1 MDVWARLQQLLQVDR
16 RYKREAYL
24 FIHEALSYAQR
35 VLRMGTPRPAETRG
49 DDPEREERHLTGQQ
63 LCDAIRL
70 YAVDQFGYM
79 AKVVLKNWGIRSTGD
94 FGEIVYNLID
104 IGFLNKSPSD
114 RRADFDNV
122 YDFEEAFGRA
132 FQITK
137 DAGEDT

>member
-94 FGEIVYNLID
+94 FGEIVYNLIA
-104 IGFLNKSPSD
+104 IGSMKKSPSD
-114 RRADFDNV
+114 RREDFDNV
-122 YDFEEAFGRA
+122 YDFDEALRQNFRMKRG
-132 FQITK
+132 
-137 DAGEDT
+137 